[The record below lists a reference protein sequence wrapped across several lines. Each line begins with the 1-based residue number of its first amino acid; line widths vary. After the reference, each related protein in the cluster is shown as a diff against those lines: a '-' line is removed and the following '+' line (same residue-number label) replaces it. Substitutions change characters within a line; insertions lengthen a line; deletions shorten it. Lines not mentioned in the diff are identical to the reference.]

1 MFKNANWHSIKFN
14 IYLDFKKE
22 KHLEIL
28 GIEKYFLSYHYWE
41 NIHPYMWDWESQVHS
56 YWKCRSE
63 HVDDDAFF
71 SSRDKV

>member
-28 GIEKYFLSYHYWE
+28 GIEKYFLSYHY
-41 NIHPYMWDWESQVHS
+41 
-56 YWKCRSE
+56 
-63 HVDDDAFF
+63 
-71 SSRDKV
+71 